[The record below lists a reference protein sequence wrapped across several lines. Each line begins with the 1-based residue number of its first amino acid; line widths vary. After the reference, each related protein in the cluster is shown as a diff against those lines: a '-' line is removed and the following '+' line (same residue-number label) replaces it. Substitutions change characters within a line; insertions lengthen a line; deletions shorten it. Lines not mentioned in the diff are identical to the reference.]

1 MRLSERVETRDE
13 LGSRN
18 EKKKGR
24 PSIDR
29 LRIVVIL
36 LYTILSVLQLENLKR
51 FFKENAK
58 NEIILFVL
66 NIFKKYLIT
75 VFNIKM
81 YNNTSSQYLKNSSL
95 MDNHY

>member
-1 MRLSERVETRDE
+1 MRLTERVGSRDE

-29 LRIVVIL
+29 IRIVVIL
-36 LYTILSVLQLENLKR
+36 LYTLLSVSQLENLKR

-58 NEIILFVL
+58 M
-66 NIFKKYLIT
+66 K
-75 VFNIKM
+75 
-81 YNNTSSQYLKNSSL
+81 
-95 MDNHY
+95 